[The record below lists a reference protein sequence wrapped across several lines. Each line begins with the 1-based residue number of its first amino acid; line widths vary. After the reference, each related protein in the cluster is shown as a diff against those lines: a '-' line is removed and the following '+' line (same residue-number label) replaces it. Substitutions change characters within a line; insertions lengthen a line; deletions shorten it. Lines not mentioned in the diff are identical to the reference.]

1 MDIPSTRTIKLIAQ
15 ALAAEGD
22 CHAFVE
28 SGTFT
33 GVTTRWAAKNFRAVF
48 TIERYE
54 PLFQA
59 HSPELAALPNVTPLL
74 GDSSQLIPVIAQGLE
89 EFAGMY
95 WLDAHW
101 SGEGTA
107 GEDNECPLLAEL
119 APLAKRPQDII
130 LIDDARLFLCAPPLP
145 HKPGAWPS
153 IAQVLQALGPGRHV
167 QIVEDVIVAVP
178 DEPRFVNLLTHH
190 AQRQSTHQWQQRETG
205 HTNARSLLTA

>member
-1 MDIPSTRTIKLIAQ
+1 MDIPSTRMIKLIAQ
-15 ALAAEGD
+15 VLAAEGN

-28 SGTFT
+28 SGTYM
-33 GVTTRWAAKNFRAVF
+33 GVTTRWGAKNFRAVF

-54 PLFQA
+54 PLFKA
-59 HSPELAALPNVTPLL
+59 YSPELAALPNVTPLL
-74 GDSSQLIPVIAQGLE
+74 GDSSDWLPVIAQGLE
-89 EFAGMY
+89 EFSALY

-101 SGEGTA
+101 SGAGTG

-145 HKPGAWPS
+145 HKPGAWPT
-153 IAQVLQALGPGRHV
+153 IAQVIQALGPGRHV

-190 AQRQSTHQWQQRETG
+190 AQIQSTYQWQQREAA
-205 HTNARSLLTA
+205 HAKAQSLLTA